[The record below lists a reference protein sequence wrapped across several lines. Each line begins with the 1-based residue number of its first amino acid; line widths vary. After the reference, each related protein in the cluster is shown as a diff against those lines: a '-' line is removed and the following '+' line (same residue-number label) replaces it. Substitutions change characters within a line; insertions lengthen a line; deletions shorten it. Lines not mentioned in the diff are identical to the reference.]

1 MNQSIVHEGIKNL
14 HYEIREIVDFGY
26 HLRDLG
32 RPITW
37 ENIGD
42 PVAAG
47 EKVAP
52 WIKEIV
58 REIVERDDSAFAYC
72 PSRGILATR
81 EFLANVVSNRENSV
95 KIGPDDILFF
105 NGVADAVDKIYD
117 LIKKDGRVL
126 MPSPS
131 YPTHTS
137 NEGKRGDYPHLQFKL
152 DPKNNWQ
159 PDLEEIENKVKYNPQ
174 IVAIAIVNPDNPTG
188 TVYRRDIL
196 EGIVKIASKYGL
208 FIICDEIYAHICFN
222 GAETLH
228 LSQVIGD
235 VPGLALRGIS
245 KDFPWPGS
253 RCGWIEM
260 LNKNSSPAFREYC
273 DALVKSKMME
283 VCSTTLPQKVIPL
296 VYGDPRYIEVKNS
309 RAKMFEHRANQVYE
323 YFRDH
328 VPGVIARPVQGA
340 FYYCVTFEDGVLND
354 RQTLPIADP
363 AVRAYVEK
371 CSKGVALDKRFVQ
384 YMMGSEG
391 VCVTP
396 LTGFHTDVPGFR
408 ITLLQPDD
416 DERARTLE
424 RIGKSIRAYA
434 GV

>member
-26 HLRDLG
+26 RLRDMG

-58 REIVERDDSAFAYC
+58 REIVERDDSSFAYC

-196 EGIVKIASKYGL
+196 EGIVRIASKYGL

-228 LSQVIGD
+228 LSQIIGD

-260 LNKNSSPAFREYC
+260 LNKDSSPAFREYC

-283 VCSTTLPQKVIPL
+283 VCSTTLPQKVIPH
-296 VYGDPRYIEVKNS
+296 VYGDPRYMEVKNS

-363 AVRAYVEK
+363 AIRAYVEK
-371 CSKGVALDKRFVQ
+371 CSEGVALDKRFVQ

-416 DERARTLE
+416 TERARTLE
-424 RIGKSIRAYA
+424 RIGKTIRAYT
-434 GV
+434 GM